1 MSLISALNIGT
12 SGMQAESTDLS
23 VIGDNISNANTIGFK
38 ASRTDFEEQLMSQ
51 LVGGAGI
58 NGLGMGSNV
67 QAIQKLLTQGTLTS
81 TGVATD
87 LALQGN
93 GMFVVKGSHNGM
105 AAQYYTRNGQFTIDK
120 DGFLVNQEGLRVQGY
135 TTDPATGVAQPGLGD
150 MQVGNINSP
159 AAATSDVT
167 LRGNLNANASTPANG
182 TFDANDPTSYNGPPS
197 TVQIYDS
204 LGNAHQVTVYYVKT
218 AAGWDYHA
226 MTDGAGLT
234 GGTAGVQTEI
244 ASGQLTFDTNGALLS
259 NTQISNFNPLNATNP
274 QALNFNFG
282 TPNTAGGSGMD
293 GMTQLGTNTT
303 PDTKD
308 DVVTSFTDQNGHT
321 GGTLSSISIGTDGT
335 VTAAFSNGQTE
346 SIAEVAVAEFA
357 APDQL
362 NRQGGNLYQETAA
375 SGEATIGKAGSGGR
389 GSIVA
394 GALEQSNVDL
404 ANEFVRMIAAQ
415 RGFEANSKT
424 ITTADQLLTELMQLK
439 R

>member
-51 LVGGAGI
+51 LVGGVGI
-58 NGLGMGSNV
+58 NGLGMGTNV

-93 GMFVVKGSHNGM
+93 GMFVVKGNHNGM
-105 AAQYYTRNGQFTIDK
+105 AAQYYTRNGQFTVDN

-135 TTDPATGVAQPGLGD
+135 TTNPATGAAQPGLGD

-159 AAATSDVT
+159 AGATSQIT
-167 LRGNLNANASTPANG
+167 LRGNLNANAATPANG
-182 TFDANDPTSYNGPPS
+182 TFDPNDPTSYNGPPS
-197 TVQIYDS
+197 TIQIYDS
-204 LGNAHQVTVYYVKT
+204 LGNSHDVTVYYVKT
-218 AAGWDYHA
+218 ATGWTYHA
-226 MTDGAGLT
+226 VTDGGGLT

-244 ASGQLTFDTNGALLS
+244 ASGDLTFGTDGSLTGITNQ
-259 NTQISNFNPLNATNP
+259 TSNFNPLNATNP
-274 QALNFNFG
+274 QPLNFNFG
-282 TPNTAGGSGMD
+282 TPPPAGTGMD

-303 PDTKD
+303 ADTSD
-308 DVVTSFTDQNGHT
+308 DVVTSFTDQDGHT
-321 GGTLSSISIGTDGT
+321 GGTLSSISIDANGH

-346 SIAEVAVAEFA
+346 TIAEVAVAEFA

-362 NRQGGNLYQETAA
+362 NRAGGNLYQATAG
-375 SGEATIGKAGSGGR
+375 SGEATIGEAGTGGR

-404 ANEFVRMIAAQ
+404 ANEFVKMIAAQ

>member
-135 TTDPATGVAQPGLGD
+135 GVDAATGVAQPGLGD

-159 AAATSDVT
+159 AAATSDIT
-167 LRGNLNANASTPANG
+167 LRGNLDANAPISANA
-182 TFDANDPTSYNGPPS
+182 FDPNDPTTYSPPPS
-197 TVQIYDS
+197 SVQIYDS
-204 LGNAHQVTVYYVKT
+204 LGNSHQVTVYYEKT
-218 AAGWDYHA
+218 AAGWTYHA
-226 MTDGAGLT
+226 MTDGGTLT

-244 ASGQLTFDTNGALLS
+244 ASGELTFDTNGALTGI
-259 NTQISNFNPLNATNP
+259 NNATSNFNPLNATNP

-293 GMTQLGTNTT
+293 GMTQLGGNT
-303 PDTKD
+303 
-308 DVVTSFTDQNGHT
+308 VTSFTDQDGHT

-335 VTAAFSNGQTE
+335 VTAAFSNGETE

-362 NRQGGNLYQETAA
+362 NRQGGNLYQATAA
-375 SGEATIGKAGSGGR
+375 SGEATIGQAGSGGR